1 MPNLSA
7 LGLNSARGIA
17 VFAPGVPVSSDVV
30 IVPPG
35 LDAAPTTDALE
46 SLRAFAR
53 GGGKLLGLADGV
65 AWLCAAG
72 LLPGGV
78 ATSETD
84 APATHVRVEGR
95 ATPFTWAIPAG
106 RIVPLASPTRTHRY
120 DAPAADV
127 AKLAGQGRIVMRYC
141 DGAGGVTGA
150 HADSVAGLCDET
162 GHVVGLVAPTAEEL
176 ACALG
181 RQLRACLQPR

>member
-1 MPNLSA
+1 M
-7 LGLNSARGIA
+7 RIE
-17 VFAPGVPVSSDVV
+17 VFAPGGLVDGDVV

-35 LDAAPTTDALE
+35 LESPTSEGLE

-53 GGGKLLGLADGV
+53 AGGKLLGLGDGV

-72 LLPGGV
+72 LLPGGI
-78 ATSETD
+78 AMGDGD

-106 RIVPLASPTRTHRY
+106 RIVALAAPARTHRY
-120 DAPAADV
+120 DAPDADV
-127 AKLAGQGRIVMRYC
+127 AALAGQGRIVLRYC
-141 DGAGGVTGA
+141 DGSGGVAGA
-150 HADSVAGLCDET
+150 YAAAVAGLCDET
-162 GHVVGLVAPTAEEL
+162 GHVVGLVAPTTAEL

-181 RQLRACLQPR
+181 RQLRACLR

>member
-1 MPNLSA
+1 MRIEVL
-7 LGLNSARGIA
+7 
-17 VFAPGVPVSSDVV
+17 APGGPVAGDVV
-30 IVPPG
+30 VVPPG
-35 LDAAPTTDALE
+35 LPAPTSDALE

-78 ATSETD
+78 ATD
-84 APATHVRVEGR
+84 DGAAPATHVRVEGR

-106 RIVPLASPTRTHRY
+106 RIVALGAPTRTHRY
-120 DAPAADV
+120 DAPDADV
-127 AKLAGQGRIVMRYC
+127 AALATRGRIVMRFC
-141 DGAGGVTGA
+141 DGAGGVERA
-150 HADSVAGLCDET
+150 HAASVAGLCDET
-162 GHVVGLVAPTAEEL
+162 GHVVGLIAPTTAEL

-181 RQLRACLQPR
+181 RQLRACLR

>member
-1 MPNLSA
+1 MRIEVFVPG
-7 LGLNSARGIA
+7 GLVAG
-17 VFAPGVPVSSDVV
+17 DVV
-30 IVPPG
+30 VVPRG
-35 LDAAPTTDALE
+35 LTSPTSDALDG
-46 SLRAFAR
+46 LRAFAR
-53 GGGKLLGLADGV
+53 AGGKLLGLADGV

-72 LLPGGV
+72 LLPGAV
-78 ATSETD
+78 VPHDAD

-95 ATPFTWAIPAG
+95 ATAFTWAIPAG
-106 RIVPLASPTRTHRY
+106 RIVALGTPARTQRY
-120 DAPAADV
+120 DAPDAEI

-150 HADSVAGLCDET
+150 HADTVAGLCDET
-162 GHVVGLVAPTAEEL
+162 GHVVGLVAPTTEEL

>member
-1 MPNLSA
+1 MRIEVLVPG
-7 LGLNSARGIA
+7 GLVAG
-17 VFAPGVPVSSDVV
+17 DVV

-35 LDAAPTTDALE
+35 LAAPTSDALE

-53 GGGKLLGLADGV
+53 AGGKLLGLADGV
-65 AWLCAAG
+65 TWLCAAG

-78 ATSETD
+78 ATSEAD

-106 RIVPLASPTRTHRY
+106 RIVPLASPTGAHRY
-120 DAPAADV
+120 HAPDADV
-127 AKLAGQGRIVMRYC
+127 AALATRGRIVMRYC
-141 DGAGGVTGA
+141 DGAGGVAGP
-150 HADSVAGLCDET
+150 HADTVAGLCDET
-162 GHVVGLVAPTAEEL
+162 GHVVGLVAPTTAEL